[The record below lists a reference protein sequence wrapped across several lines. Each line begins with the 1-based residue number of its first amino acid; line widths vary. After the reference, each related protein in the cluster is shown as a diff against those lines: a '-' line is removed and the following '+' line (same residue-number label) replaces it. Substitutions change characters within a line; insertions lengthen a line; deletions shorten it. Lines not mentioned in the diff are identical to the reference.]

1 MENLEALACGGGKQ
15 RAHCLFSDPQQVDM
29 DMLERSPKLKDLYE
43 YHRPFYARMNAFCR

>member
-1 MENLEALACGGGKQ
+1 MAAENSERIVC
-15 RAHCLFSDPQQVDM
+15 SDPQQVDM